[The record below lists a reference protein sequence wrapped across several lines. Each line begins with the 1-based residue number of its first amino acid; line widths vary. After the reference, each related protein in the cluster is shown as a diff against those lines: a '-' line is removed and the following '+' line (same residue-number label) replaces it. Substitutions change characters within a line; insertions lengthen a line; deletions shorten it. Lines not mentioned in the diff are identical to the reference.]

1 MGEYG
6 DYEEGGGFWGILGI
20 LGDSV
25 GFWWILVD
33 SGDSGGGWGGFW
45 KDSGGF
51 WGFWWILGGIWGIW
65 GGWEEGAADRD
76 HHGVKTGTLGHQK
89 L

>member
-33 SGDSGGGWGGFW
+33 SGDSGGGWGGDSGRILGDSG
-45 KDSGGF
+45 DSGGF
-51 WGFWWILGGIWGIW
+51 GGLWR
-65 GGWEEGAADRD
+65 GGTPSVNYG
-76 HHGVKTGTLGHQK
+76 
-89 L
+89 